1 MIGVAA
7 LLGSS
12 LTSALFSLGYK
23 VRHRRD
29 YQVMPVLLLL
39 SACTGIFA
47 LVPALLFGQPILST
61 AGLLYGPAHGSAMWA
76 AVFLY
81 FVVASRAKL
90 NVTWTVIQLS
100 IVIPLLFSVLYYR
113 EIPGPVPIVGIGLVF
128 AAIMLFGFGRE
139 KRAVNPAAADAKT
152 YLLLAVSAAF
162 SGIGLVVPKLYAAD
176 PGYAGTFPLLVSS
189 GATMTVLSLVAY
201 AAIRGRRTPWNAPSR
216 TAAAPAA
223 DGGVPEAA
231 GRVLSARSGPVVLG
245 IYMAATSMTGNALL
259 VLTLRLVQGSIAY
272 PLRNAL
278 NLCIVFVLSF
288 VLFQERTTRVEF
300 VGLVV
305 AVAGIVCISTGL
317 A

>member
-1 MIGVAA
+1 
-7 LLGSS
+7 
-12 LTSALFSLGYK
+12 
-23 VRHRRD
+23 
-29 YQVMPVLLLL
+29 
-39 SACTGIFA
+39 
-47 LVPALLFGQPILST
+47 
-61 AGLLYGPAHGSAMWA
+61 MWT

-113 EIPGPVPIVGIGLVF
+113 EIPGPVPIVGIVLVF
-128 AAIMLFGFGRE
+128 VAIMLFGVGRE
-139 KRAVNPAAADAKT
+139 KRATNPQAADAKT

-189 GATMTVLSLVAY
+189 GATMTVLSLVVLV
-201 AAIRGRRTPWNAPSR
+201 AIRGRQTPWNRPSPGLPAEGEGQIATKSDAPVRSAKR
-216 TAAAPAA
+216 GAVLL
-223 DGGVPEAA
+223 GV
-231 GRVLSARSGPVVLG
+231 
-245 IYMAATSMTGNALL
+245 YMAATSMTGNALL
-259 VLTLRLVQGSIAY
+259 VLTLRLVEGSIAY

-288 VLFQERTTRVEF
+288 LLFHERTTRVEF
-300 VGLVV
+300 AGLVV

>member
-29 YQVMPVLLLL
+29 YHVMLVLLLL
-39 SACTGIFA
+39 SACTGLFA
-47 LVPALLFGQPILST
+47 LALALVFGQPVLSR
-61 AGLLYGPAHGSAMWA
+61 AGLVYGPAHGAAMWT

-113 EIPGPVPIVGIGLVF
+113 EIPGPVPLVGIVLVF

-139 KRAVNPAAADAKT
+139 KRTANPDAADAKT

-189 GATMTVLSLVAY
+189 GAAMTVLSLVAL
-201 AAIRGRRTPWNAPSR
+201 AAIRGRRTPWNEPSYTAVARRPGPGATNGDRSVRR
-216 TAAAPAA
+216 THRGAILL
-223 DGGVPEAA
+223 GV
-231 GRVLSARSGPVVLG
+231 
-245 IYMAATSMTGNALL
+245 YMAATSMTGNALL
-259 VLTLRLVQGSIAY
+259 VLTLRLVEGSIAY

-278 NLCIVFVLSF
+278 NLCTVFVLSYL
-288 VLFQERTTRVEF
+288 LFHERTTRIEF